1 MCAPRPGSSAVEQ
14 QTHNLSCAGS
24 NPARATASGLSLAP
38 RSGARLLYALRDG
51 AAASATILG
60 QGVSSLGVTLALLI
74 TFLVIVGGLVNVLVL
89 YIVGQVA
96 VEHKQN
102 QERRQK
108 YLS

>member
-1 MCAPRPGSSAVEQ
+1 MA
-14 QTHNLSCAGS
+14 
-24 NPARATASGLSLAP
+24 
-38 RSGARLLYALRDG
+38 LLLP
-51 AAASATILG
+51 ATILG